1 MLSSILLDA
10 DMAGE
15 RPLVLVT
22 GASGFIATHIVQQL
36 IDTGKY
42 RVRGTVRSA
51 AKARVVRDVFLDQL
65 HLVEADLTKND
76 GWIE

>member
-1 MLSSILLDA
+1 MTD
-10 DMAGE
+10 E

-22 GASGFIATHIVQQL
+22 GASGFIATHVIQQL
-36 IDTGKY
+36 LDTGKY

-51 AKARVVRDVFLDQL
+51 AKAQIIGDAFPSHLD
-65 HLVEADLTKND
+65 LVETDLTRRD